1 MKTTYKPVKL
11 PKQIKSVLMGDEFN
25 ISINRD
31 ENLIQIT
38 SYTTK
43 AVEILCR
50 LVKEKIVER
59 FIYGQ
64 ASQLTIYGNEI
75 IEQIIENQKEIKNG
89 IPMEYYKKGNPKIEK
104 VCEERQGRVS
114 VYTGEYLGKRFWSDG
129 NILFFGDPV
138 MPYETAELGNCTPNF
153 PDPDYYYNKSAQP
166 VGFSETQSG
175 VCVWL
180 YDGTVIA
187 AILSIRYDLIMKY
200 IPDPVFRLHEN
211 IGPAIVFSKNEDEVK
226 ALVASVRHD
235 SIPVNIWEIIR
246 EVK

>member
-89 IPMEYYKKGNPKIEK
+89 IPMEFYKKGNPKIEK

-129 NILFFGDPV
+129 TILFFGDPV
-138 MPYETAELGNCTPNF
+138 MPYETVEKGNCDSHFPN
-153 PDPDYYYNKSAQP
+153 PNGYNNSAQP
-166 VGFSETQSG
+166 VGFSETRSG

-180 YDGTVIA
+180 YDGTFAV
-187 AILSIRYDLIMKY
+187 AIRQIRYDLIMKY
-200 IPDPVFRLHEN
+200 IPDPVFRLNGN
-211 IGPAIVFSKNEDEVK
+211 IEPVLVFSKNEDEVK
-226 ALVASVRHD
+226 ALVMPVRHD
-235 SIPVNIWEIIR
+235 SIPVNILEIIR